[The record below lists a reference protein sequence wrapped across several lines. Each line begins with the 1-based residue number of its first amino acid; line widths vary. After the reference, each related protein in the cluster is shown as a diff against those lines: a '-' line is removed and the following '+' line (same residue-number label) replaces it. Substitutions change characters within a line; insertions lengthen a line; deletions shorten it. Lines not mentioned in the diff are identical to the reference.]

1 MPKTVPYET
10 AEYEEVL
17 TKVLEAANQVSYL
30 WRERLVDSKGL
41 HLFRFNICEQD
52 NDYEDYGIVSDEGV
66 LRYSHS
72 GRGIERS
79 DVEVPRFAKKLAD
92 FDRRNNTLPPSEVV
106 DNFLKNL
113 EKPLRDYEIKK
124 ANIDGRVENK
134 INALEAS
141 LRAKPKS

>member
-1 MPKTVPYET
+1 M
-10 AEYEEVL
+10 
-17 TKVLEAANQVSYL
+17 
-30 WRERLVDSKGL
+30 
-41 HLFRFNICEQD
+41 
-52 NDYEDYGIVSDEGV
+52 
-66 LRYSHS
+66 
-72 GRGIERS
+72 
-79 DVEVPRFAKKLAD
+79 EVPRFAKKLAD